1 MSLYLIMGE
10 KVLRTA
16 LGQAGQVLGVVLCY
30 LSLGH
35 LLKALQAAGHSE
47 HQIFMELPL
56 SLLFLSE
63 VKNDFGWLMNSK
75 R

>member
-1 MSLYLIMGE
+1 MGE

-16 LGQAGQVLGVVLCY
+16 LGQAGQILGVVLGY

-47 HQIFMELPL
+47 HTIFMGLPL
-56 SLLFLSE
+56 TLLFLSE
-63 VKNDFGWLMNSK
+63 VKSDFGWLINT
-75 R
+75 